1 MTMSTKDYFRL
12 YPNPQNITMDS
23 LVCCQLLCCE
33 VLPQVHTNPLSAYQF
48 FRTFHLPSCQ
58 KCQNMNI
65 VHIKTFYQDSHGILI
80 LISQTTETY

>member
-1 MTMSTKDYFRL
+1 MTMSTKQYFHL

-33 VLPQVHTNPLSAYQF
+33 LLPQVHSNPLSAFQF
-48 FRTFHLPSCQ
+48 FKTFHLPACQ
-58 KCQNMNI
+58 KCQVNQH
-65 VHIKTFYQDSHGILI
+65 VLIKTFYQDSHGILI